1 MRDGRGAVARRG
13 ATKVG
18 PRLVLVATAS
28 ITATIISAM
37 WWSLPQPNPSD
48 LAQVWAGAR
57 AFLAGQNPY
66 DAVGP
71 GRSLNL
77 QFPLMYPLPAVLLIS
92 LLAWLPLRLLDPLFV
107 GLGTAALAWG
117 LTRNSLKNPQ
127 LLALVSVPFFLC
139 LQLSQWA
146 PLLMGAALVS
156 SLGILLA
163 CKPNIGL
170 ALFLWSP
177 RRSTALAV
185 AGLYVLSVLIR
196 PSWVADWLRST
207 DAATYATPG
216 VLLPGGALTL
226 LALLR
231 WRLPEARVLVALACI
246 PHTVALYETLYLFL
260 IAKTWPRAAVLWAT
274 SLIGYLGWQLTKPWP
289 STEANLAFGALSAV
303 WSMYLPATAILL
315 LAAKETGTESRP

>member
-1 MRDGRGAVARRG
+1 M
-13 ATKVG
+13 
-18 PRLVLVATAS
+18 VLVASAS
-28 ITATIISAM
+28 ITATVISAM

-71 GRSLNL
+71 GRSLDL
-77 QFPLMYPLPAVLLIS
+77 EFPLMYPLPAVLLTS
-92 LLAWLPLRLLDPLFV
+92 LLAWLPLRVLDPLFV

-117 LTRNSLKNPQ
+117 LTRTSLKNPQ
-127 LLALVSVPFFLC
+127 LLALVSVPFLLC

-146 PLLMGAALVS
+146 PLIMGAALVT
-156 SLGILLA
+156 SLGVLLA

-177 RRSTALAV
+177 RISTALAV
-185 AGLYVLSVLIR
+185 AGLFVLSVLIR
-196 PSWVADWLRST
+196 PSWLADWLRST
-207 DAATYATPG
+207 QAATYATPP
-216 VLLPGGALTL
+216 VFIPGGALVL
-226 LALLR
+226 LALFR

-260 IAKTWPRAAVLWAT
+260 VAKTWPRAAVLWGT
-274 SLIGYLGWQLTKPWP
+274 SLIGYIGWQLTKPWP
-289 STEANLAFGALSAV
+289 STEANLAYGAVAAV
-303 WSMYLPATAILL
+303 WSMYLPATALL
-315 LAAKETGTESRP
+315 LLPIKEPGRSMKAWTW